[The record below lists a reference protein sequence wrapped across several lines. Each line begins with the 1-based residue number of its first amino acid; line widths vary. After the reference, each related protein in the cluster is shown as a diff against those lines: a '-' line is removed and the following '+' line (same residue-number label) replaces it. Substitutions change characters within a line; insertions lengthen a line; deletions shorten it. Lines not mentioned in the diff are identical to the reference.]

1 MMSHR
6 QQVAGLKRLA
16 VATLIFGLAAGV
28 AVGFVFGLVITQ
40 PPVWIDEVPGYGG

>member
-1 MMSHR
+1 MIDHR

-16 VATLIFGLAAGV
+16 VAALIFGLAAGV
-28 AVGFVFGLVITQ
+28 VAGFVFGITITQ